1 MAPTTVGAVL
11 DFDRL
16 VRDAAQPRRQTE
28 FDFGDHL
35 RPALAAYR
43 VMADSIDLKWH

>member
-16 VRDAAQPRRQTE
+16 VRDAAPTRMQTE
-28 FDFGDHL
+28 FDSCDHL
-35 RPALAAYR
+35 NPAPGGYR